1 LHHTKPWSNAG
12 PSLIGGKLLVVVFK
26 RGHVRFVFL
35 LTDVADMMLGE
46 KDLPVGSRFAVN
58 LPALREG
65 IYLRLATTV
74 GINASVHRIGQHEID
89 HMVARLLPADDSS
102 HSSHQSLRGQF
113 ETLPCQVRENPADR
127 AELPEEAKDE
137 FDGVSHTL
145 ICLQPDLT
153 TENIILQTDRHIP
166 DQSTALG

>member
-1 LHHTKPWSNAG
+1 
-12 PSLIGGKLLVVVFK
+12 
-26 RGHVRFVFL
+26 
-35 LTDVADMMLGE
+35 MMLGE
-46 KDLPVGSRFAVN
+46 KDLPVSSRFAVN
-58 LPALREG
+58 LPRMSEG
-65 IYLRLATTV
+65 VHLRLATTV
-74 GINASVHRIGQHEID
+74 GVNPSVHRIGQHEID

-166 DQSTALG
+166 DQSAALGFIESASHHTCFDLVELYLRNGSLQRKARSLSLNSAGL